1 MNIDKQIQ
9 EILQRSLPV
18 NDNCTTEDIQSSKV
32 RTPAKKTDS
41 LSKSINIVGNQNI
54 IIATNSISMLLLVL
68 LFCAFLWR

>member
-18 NDNCTTEDIQSSKV
+18 NDNCSVEDSSSSTS
-32 RTPAKKTDS
+32 RTPAKKADC

-54 IIATNSISMLLLVL
+54 IIATNSISMLILVL
-68 LFCAFLWR
+68 FFFAFFWR